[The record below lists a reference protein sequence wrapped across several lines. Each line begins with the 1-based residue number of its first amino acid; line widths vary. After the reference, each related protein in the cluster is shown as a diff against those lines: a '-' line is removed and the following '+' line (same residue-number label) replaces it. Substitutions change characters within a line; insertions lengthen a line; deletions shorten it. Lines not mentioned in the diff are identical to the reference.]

1 MEKYLYFRT
10 QATLA
15 DDDDAAQSVCFPLSS
30 FLGMHPTADDTL
42 ALHFKPQI
50 VAESDGQDGNVVNTD
65 KVVLTLA
72 TVNTHKEAMEGIIKG
87 FNSNATSFKNRNA
100 GDVDFIVVADD
111 ISSGTSYITPEISA
125 VSTIALTAALS

>member
-10 QATLA
+10 QATIG
-15 DDDDAAQSVCFPLSS
+15 DDDDAAQSACFPLSS

-50 VAESDGQDGNVVNTD
+50 AVVSDGQDGNVINSD
-65 KVVLTLA
+65 KVILTLA
-72 TVNTHKEAMEGIIKG
+72 SNNTHKAAMQGLIKAFNKDEG
-87 FNSNATSFKNRNA
+87 FDPA
-100 GDVDFIVVADD
+100 GDSSFIVVADD
-111 ISSGTSYITPEISA
+111 ISTGTKYIVPEVSA